1 MHDTTKQFLAY
12 LDAKSIR
19 YTCVRDAEA
28 EPASDVVK
36 IAFSGEQVDV
46 TVTVFFDHDNEHA
59 SLRVQTINKP

>member
-1 MHDTTKQFLAY
+1 MHDTTKQFLAH

-28 EPASDVVK
+28 KPASDVVK
-36 IAFSGEQVDV
+36 IAFSGEQMDV